1 MKADEYVKLATV
13 TESKDFEAII
23 GRVQGNNKPTSLEGG
38 DPTNLRLLHAA
49 IGLCTETGE
58 LQDALK
64 KSIFYG
70 KPLDRTN
77 LAEELGD
84 VMWYIAIACDALGVS
99 LEGVMEKNIAKLKA
113 RYGDKF
119 TQHAALNRNLEAERT
134 ILESK

>member
-1 MKADEYVKLATV
+1 MTPDEYVKLATV
-13 TESKDFEAII
+13 TESKDFAAII
-23 GRVQGNNKPTSLEGG
+23 GRLSHEESV
-38 DPTNLRLLHAA
+38 RLLHAT

-58 LQDALK
+58 LQDVLK
-64 KSIFYG
+64 KSLFYG

-113 RYGDKF
+113 RYGEKF
-119 TQHAALNRNLEAERT
+119 SEAAALIRNLEAERA
-134 ILESK
+134 ILEGKK